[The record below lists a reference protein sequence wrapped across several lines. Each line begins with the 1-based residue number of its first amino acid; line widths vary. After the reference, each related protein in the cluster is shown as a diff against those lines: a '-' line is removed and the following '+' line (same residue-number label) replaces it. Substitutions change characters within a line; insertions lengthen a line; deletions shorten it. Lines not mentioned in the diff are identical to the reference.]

1 MSNLKQIGLAIMMY
15 VEDDGEYLPPVR
27 NEDSICWSEED
38 SDFWTYFKNKKVS
51 GTGLHVFKPGYWG
64 QPIW

>member
-1 MSNLKQIGLAIMMY
+1 MY

-27 NEDSICWSEED
+27 NEDSICWREED